1 MKTKR
6 GKKDFLRFSYLS
18 REEALDII
26 ERAKDLKKRQKN
38 RIRYRPMEGRTLA
51 MIFEKP
57 STRTR
62 VSFETGIY
70 QLGGQPIYLSSGDIQ
85 ISRGETVADTARV
98 LSRYVDMVMIRAF
111 SQDMVEELANESSV
125 PVINGLTD
133 LTHPCQV
140 MSDLFTIAERRDW
153 SLEGL
158 KVTYVGDGNNL
169 TNSWI
174 NAAALLGFTLTISCP
189 EELMPDEAILK
200 EGIKR
205 SEGKIKSEEN
215 PKAGVKDADVIYTDA
230 WMSMG
235 DDPRLRERKL
245 DMLKLYQVNGELL
258 DSAPESCVV
267 MHCLPAHRGEE
278 ITDDVMD
285 GERSIVYVQAENR
298 LHVQK
303 AIMDILNQRQE
314 ASGGG

>member
-1 MKTKR
+1 MNTGAK
-6 GKKDFLRFSYLS
+6 GKDFLRLS
-18 REEALDII
+18 DLSKEEGLEII
-26 ERAKDLKKRQKN
+26 ERAKDLKVRQKN
-38 RIRYRPMEGRTLA
+38 RIKYRPMEGKTLA

-62 VSFETGIY
+62 VSFEAGIY

-111 SQDMVEELANESSV
+111 SQAMVEELAAESSV

-140 MSDLFTIAERRDW
+140 MSDLFTIAETREW
-153 SLEGL
+153 SLDGL

-174 NAAALLGFTLTISCP
+174 NAAALFGFELTVSCP
-189 EELMPDEAILK
+189 EELMPDDAILK
-200 EGIKR
+200 EGMERSGGGIK
-205 SEGKIKSEEN
+205 IEEN
-215 PKAGVKDADVIYTDA
+215 PKAGVKDADVIYTDS

-235 DDPRLRERKL
+235 DDAGLRERKL
-245 DMLKLYQVNGELL
+245 DLLKPYQVNTELL
-258 DSAPESCVV
+258 NSAPKSAVV

-285 GERSIVYVQAENR
+285 GEHSIVYVQAENR
-298 LHVQK
+298 LHTQK
-303 AIMDILNQRQE
+303 AVMDILNQRQE
-314 ASGGG
+314 ASGG